1 TAWINRVLLPR
12 ALPEIQTP
20 EAEDLLEIKTMLTEN
35 SRSWTHQWKM
45 EGIAEGRKE
54 GREEGLKE
62 GRKEGRQEGR
72 KEGRQEGLKEG
83 QAAML
88 HSLLSLKFGPL
99 PESVQQRLKNAD
111 SDTLQ
116 AWALAL
122 FQANSLDDLF
132 GRH

>member
-1 TAWINRVLLPR
+1 
-12 ALPEIQTP
+12 
-20 EAEDLLEIKTMLTEN
+20 MFTEN

-62 GRKEGRQEGR
+62 G
-72 KEGRQEGLKEG
+72 

-88 HSLLSLKFGPL
+88 HSQLSLKFGPL
-99 PESVQQRLKNAD
+99 PESIQQRLKNAD

-122 FQANSLDDLF
+122 LQANSLDDLF